1 MENTSKNVTAAFT
14 VGQIWKEG
22 FALLKANALNIV
34 ILIVCAG
41 AAAFAVQMAA
51 VVVMTVINVIFAAI
65 RAPFLGLLFLPI
77 IYIIIFG
84 FQILLQ
90 MVVMRFG
97 LAVVDKKQI
106 DWKALI
112 KVEPKH
118 IGLFFLAMLL
128 TGIAIGFGYIFL
140 IIPGIIAAL
149 FLMATPYIAVEKAVN
164 PIDAMK
170 ASVELTEG
178 SRLNLFLTTLSMTLV
193 PALLWVIPFMI
204 MLMGILIDDSDFIPV
219 MMILIVI
226 AMIPIAIVTLIVSI
240 FALVAFP
247 LMYRKMTL
255 QKPQVV
261 AKIATV

>member
-22 FALLKANALNIV
+22 FALLKANALSIV
-34 ILIVCAG
+34 MLIVGLG
-41 AAAFAVQMAA
+41 AVAFVVQMAA
-51 VVVMTVINVIFAAI
+51 VVIMTVINLIFAAI
-65 RAPFLGLLFLPI
+65 RAPFLGLLFLPL
-77 IYIIIFG
+77 IYVVLIGLQVLI
-84 FQILLQ
+84 Q

-97 LAVVDKKQI
+97 LQVVDKKVI
-106 DWKALI
+106 DWKALV
-112 KVEPKH
+112 KFDAKH
-118 IGLFFLAMLL
+118 VGLFFLAILI
-128 TGIAIGFGYIFL
+128 TGFAIGLGYVFL
-140 IIPGIIAAL
+140 IVPGIIAAL

-178 SRLNLFLTTLSMTLV
+178 SRLNIFLTTLSITLL
-193 PALLWVIPFMI
+193 PTILWVIPFMI
-204 MLMGILIDDSDFIPV
+204 LLLGIIIDDNDFVPV
-219 MMILIVI
+219 MMILIVLS
-226 AMIPIAIVTLIVSI
+226 MIPIFIVTLVVSI

-255 QKPQVV
+255 QKPNVV